1 VPFRELLNDED
12 PKFRLLFGD
21 HPQPMWVLDASGQ
34 SFWEV
39 NKAATILYGFT
50 RAEFLALHIRDIL
63 VGEESLPLAAELNG
77 ASPPFTLQRHRTKE
91 GHFVEVETAVHEIH
105 YGGSRACLVVLAN
118 VTERRRLEDQLRQSQ
133 KMEAVGMLAGGVAHD
148 FNNLLTIMTGYCQLM
163 LKNLAPDDPN
173 RHSAEQVLK
182 AGERAGALTRQL
194 LAFSRRQVLQPR
206 VLDVNTL
213 VRTLSVMLH
222 RVIGENIELNLTL
235 DKELG
240 HVNADP
246 GQIEQVI
253 MNLVINARDA
263 MPNGGVLTI
272 ETTNCELDGET
283 FSPRFTGKSGPQVR
297 LTVSDTGH
305 GMDKST
311 RDRLFEPFFTTKSP
325 GKGTGLGLST
335 VFGIIKQSGGSL
347 DVTSEPSQGTTVNVY
362 LPRIDRPVKLNP
374 EPRKQRWLPG
384 TGSILVVEDDEM
396 VRSLVCETLEREGY
410 TVVDAAN
417 PADALRLIE
426 KRRDPIDLL
435 ITDIV
440 LPKTSGHELAEKIS
454 RSMPSVRVL
463 YISGYWDAAVARK
476 RPRGAGFAF
485 LQKPFTPGALAQK
498 VREVLELNGKTRGAG
513 G

>member
-1 VPFRELLNDED
+1 MPIKQLLKDED
-12 PKFRLLFGD
+12 SKFRLLFED

-34 SFWEV
+34 RFLEV
-39 NKAATILYGFT
+39 NKAANILYGFT
-50 RAEFLALHIRDIL
+50 RDEFLGLRIGDIL
-63 VGEESLPLAAELNG
+63 TEEGKSPSPPELNG
-77 ASPPFTLQRHRTKE
+77 ASQPSILQRHRTKE
-91 GHFVEVETAVHEIH
+91 GQSVEVETAVHEIR
-105 YGGSRACLVVLAN
+105 YGGSRAYLVVLAN

-163 LKNLAPDDPN
+163 LNNLVPDDPN
-173 RHSAEQVLK
+173 RHSVEQVLK

-194 LAFSRRQVLQPR
+194 LAFSRRQALQPT
-206 VLDVNTL
+206 VIELNTL
-213 VRTLSVMLH
+213 VRTLSAMLH
-222 RVIGENIELNLTL
+222 RIIGENIELKLTL
-235 DKELG
+235 DKDLG
-240 HVNADP
+240 RVNADP

-272 ETTNCELDGET
+272 ETTNSELDDET
-283 FSPRFTGKSGPQVR
+283 LSPRFTGKSGPQVK
-297 LTVSDTGH
+297 LTVTDTGH
-305 GMDKST
+305 GMDKRT
-311 RDRLFEPFFTTKSP
+311 RDRLFEPFFTTKGP

-362 LPRIDRPVKLNP
+362 LPRIDQPVKLSP
-374 EPRKQRWLPG
+374 EPRKQRRLPG

-454 RSMPSVRVL
+454 RAIPSIRIL
-463 YISGYWDAAVARK
+463 YISGYWDATVAKK
-476 RPRGAGFAF
+476 RPRGAGFSF